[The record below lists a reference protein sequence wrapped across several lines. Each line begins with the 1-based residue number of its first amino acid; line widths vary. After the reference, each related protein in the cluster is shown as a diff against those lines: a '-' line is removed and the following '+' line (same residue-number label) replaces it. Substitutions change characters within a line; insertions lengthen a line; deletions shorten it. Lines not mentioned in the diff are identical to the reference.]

1 VVDAL
6 AEGGWMCSAFH
17 VRSALATLCGLIV
30 LALVGQ
36 GSISVALSSEDHEN
50 NRISTISVSD
60 LPPAARETLRLVE
73 VGGPFPYSKDG
84 AVFGNRERLLPRKPR
99 GYYREFTVPT
109 PGVRDRGPR
118 RIIIGRDGQSYYTD
132 DHYRSFKRILE

>member
-1 VVDAL
+1 
-6 AEGGWMCSAFH
+6 MRSAFH
-17 VRSALATLCGLIV
+17 VRSAFATLCGPIV
-30 LALVGQ
+30 LALVGL
-36 GSISVALSSEDHEN
+36 GDIGIALGSEDPEHN
-50 NRISTISVSD
+50 GISTISVSD

-73 VGGPFPYSKDG
+73 VGGPFPYPKDG

-99 GYYREFTVPT
+99 GYYREFTVPS
-109 PGVRDRGPR
+109 PGARDRGPR

>member
-1 VVDAL
+1 
-6 AEGGWMCSAFH
+6 MCSAFH

-30 LALVGQ
+30 LALVGL
-36 GSISVALSSEDHEN
+36 GEIGIALGSEDPGHN
-50 NRISTISVSD
+50 GISTISVSD

-73 VGGPFPYSKDG
+73 VGGPFPYPMDG
-84 AVFGNRERLLPRKPR
+84 SVFGNRERLLPRKPR
-99 GYYREFTVPT
+99 GYYREFTVPS
-109 PGVRDRGPR
+109 PGARDRGPR